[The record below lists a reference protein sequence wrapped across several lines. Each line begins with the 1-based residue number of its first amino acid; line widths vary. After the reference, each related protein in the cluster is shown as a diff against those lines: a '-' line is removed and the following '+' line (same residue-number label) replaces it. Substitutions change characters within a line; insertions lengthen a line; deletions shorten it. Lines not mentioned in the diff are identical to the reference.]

1 MDPSSQHADGPLRA
15 GRLPPGVRLVVGR
28 FDAPGGRLLPDVS
41 QPYVARRRPAERSG
55 RPFAPGSA
63 AGAAAAAAAEAD
75 RAIELAPAS
84 GRGACLV
91 GAREALQSHYGAAA
105 AAAVAARGRR
115 GAACAARGHPP
126 PFLSPSSSLRKSG
139 THHAAQLP

>member
-1 MDPSSQHADGPLRA
+1 MEPSSPLADGPLRA

-75 RAIELAPAS
+75 RAVELAPAS
-84 GRGACLV
+84 GRGARLV
-91 GAREALQSHYGAAA
+91 GAREALQSHYGAAPPPPPRGRPGRSARGPAPCVSPISPLSA
-105 AAAVAARGRR
+105 ALAAR
-115 GAACAARGHPP
+115 PP
-126 PFLSPSSSLRKSG
+126 QWP
-139 THHAAQLP
+139 